1 MAQTTLG
8 RGLGSLI
15 PSRSAEAGLAQP
27 NIGTGERIQ
36 QLETN
41 KIQPNSHQPRRHFDN
56 EAQDELIKSIKIHGI
71 IQPLIVV
78 EARGQYQLVAG
89 ERRLRA
95 AKTLGLKTVPAVVRS
110 VTNQQKLELALV
122 ENVQRQN
129 LNPLEKAHAY
139 KQLIEE
145 FGLTQ
150 EEVSKKVG
158 QSRATVTNILRL
170 LQLPDEIQKA
180 LGEGKISE
188 GHAKVLLGIS
198 SKEERLRIFKEILKN
213 NLSVRSTEG
222 QVQRVMVK
230 KHSRVLR
237 KDANLRDQEEKLQDA
252 LGTKVEIKKS
262 GQQGTIL
269 VHFYSG
275 EELQE
280 IIRKIIK

>member
-1 MAQTTLG
+1 MTQSTLG

-15 PSRSAEAGLAQP
+15 PSRSAEAGLVQQNVSA
-27 NIGTGERIQ
+27 GERIQ
-36 QLETN
+36 QLETG

-56 EAQDELIKSIKIHGI
+56 EAQDDLIKSIKIHGI

-95 AKTLGLKTVPAVVRS
+95 AKALGLKTVPAVVRS
-110 VTNQQKLELALV
+110 VTNQQKLELAVV

-145 FGLTQ
+145 FSLTQ

-158 QSRATVTNILRL
+158 QSRASVTNILRL

-198 SKEERLRIFKEILKN
+198 SEEERLRIFKEILKN

-222 QVQRVMVK
+222 QAQRVTVK

-262 GQQGTIL
+262 GQQGTVL